1 MTVTFLSDSTSRNPL
16 GSRYQTYYPNKK
28 WSHIWCTLI
37 FTSCQICHTFWHLI
51 LRSMTLNSIW
61 KHSILFKISH
71 KSLFHHKFVTCNEL
85 GMKKYLYINV
95 FNYWSAFL
103 GLLLQELRI
112 STKRR
117 YRDLSSNENK
127 TGFTKNKIFW
137 VTRDSTR
144 QFFFY
149 FLPYRLPELMQ
160 QSLCFDVVSVWRLTS
175 WNMKDMFKISQNLD
189 KNAYQILSEN
199 TKYHSK

>member
-1 MTVTFLSDSTSRNPL
+1 MN
-16 GSRYQTYYPNKK
+16 Y
-28 WSHIWCTLI
+28 
-37 FTSCQICHTFWHLI
+37 
-51 LRSMTLNSIW
+51 IW

-71 KSLFHHKFVTCNEL
+71 KSLFHPKFDTLNEL
-85 GMKKYLYINV
+85 GMKNYLYMNV

-103 GLLLQELRI
+103 GLILQKLKI
-112 STKRR
+112 STKRK
-117 YRDLSSNENK
+117 YRDY
-127 TGFTKNKIFW
+127 KNKIFW

-149 FLPYRLPELMQ
+149 FLPYRLPKLMQ

-199 TKYHSK
+199 SKYHSK